1 MTQTWSRS
9 VAARVADIPDRKLRA
24 WLDHSVIHLRRN
36 DKKPTGSGDPCGF
49 SRTRIVQTAITAELC
64 GLGLSPKRAAKAA
77 FEFTDN
83 ADDDRPACELHT
95 FGRTVLVVTK
105 QRVRVANTGFDLGL
119 PEFVPAAVIV
129 DLNSIIASVDAKL
142 KEKS

>member
-1 MTQTWSRS
+1 MTQTWPLRDAAHAAGISSR
-9 VAARVADIPDRKLRA
+9 ILRR
-24 WLDHSVIHLRRN
+24 WLDHFVIHLRRN

-49 SRTRIVQTAITAELC
+49 SRTRIIQTAITAELC
-64 GLGLSPKRAAKAA
+64 GLGISPKRAAKAA

-105 QRVRVANTGFDLGL
+105 DRTRVANTGFDLGVT
-119 PEFVPAAVIV
+119 EFVPAAVIV
-129 DLNSIIASVDAKL
+129 DLK
-142 KEKS
+142 